1 MDSIRAHGGGDTP
14 EYGMN
19 GILRVFDASTVSD
32 PFAPNHIFLFTDAP
46 SKDHNRRFE
55 VESKLEPPTAC
66 AEDSPH
72 TSLNGFLANYL
83 VRPCGSLTAEQ
94 CYSRTGRA
102 YMDLI
107 TSSCGILVASL
118 TEGAFADFIREYNS
132 RYGFTLPQGSC
143 RAERRR
149 KRYAPREGVFIY
161 STTIPEPPTSVVR
174 HCMYK
179 TVSELAKKLTLLVTP
194 QNESVTF
201 TVTVPFAIVAGIRRS
216 ATVTQVVGYD
226 DPRPGRYTVCAN
238 EAFELDA
245 RIDNHFPFSVEFFSP
260 TSDIPYLL
268 TLPPPGCPV
277 NLTLFSP
284 DINKLSSGTHHLEFV
299 STAGNVISRVPLVNR
314 GCSSRYIQG
323 SRSVNLPNEDFNVRF
338 SGVSKRGYPFEAN
351 LLRRYTPPLPP
362 LQLRP
367 TTAPT
372 QIDRGET
379 AVYSFHLTTTK
390 TYPGCNLRLPISIK
404 AHTDMVGVTLSSVT
418 GGIFSGS
425 YTFNVRVT
433 VSHDAPI
440 GNGLMVLR
448 VSNSQDKILLEST
461 ARIGVGVSISDVLSH
476 EVAT

>member
-1 MDSIRAHGGGDTP
+1 
-14 EYGMN
+14 MN

-46 SKDHNRRFE
+46 PKDHSRRIV
-55 VESKLEPPTAC
+55 VETKLEPPTAC
-66 AEDSPH
+66 AVDSPH
-72 TSLNGFLANYL
+72 TSLNGFLPSNL
-83 VRPCGSLTAEQ
+83 VRPCGSLTVEQ

-102 YMDLI
+102 YVDLI
-107 TSSCGILVASL
+107 TSSCGILVPSL
-118 TEGAFADFIREYNS
+118 TEGSFADFISEYNS
-132 RYGFTLPQGSC
+132 RYGFTLPGGSC
-143 RAERRR
+143 RADGSRR
-149 KRYAPREGVFIY
+149 KQSAPHEGVLIR
-161 STTIPEPPTSVVR
+161 TITESPTSVVR

-179 TVSELAKKLTLLVTP
+179 TVSELAGQLTLLVTP

-201 TVTVPFAIVAGIRRS
+201 TVTVPFAKVAGIRRS

-226 DPRPGRYTVCAN
+226 DPTPGRYTVCAN
-238 EAFELDA
+238 GAFELDA

-284 DINKLSSGTHHLEFV
+284 DINKLFLGTHHLEFV
-299 STAGNVISRVPLVNR
+299 SRAGNVISRVPLVNR

-367 TTAPT
+367 TTVPT
-372 QIDRGET
+372 QIDRGEM

-476 EVAT
+476 DVAT

>member
-1 MDSIRAHGGGDTP
+1 M
-14 EYGMN
+14 
-19 GILRVFDASTVSD
+19 
-32 PFAPNHIFLFTDAP
+32 
-46 SKDHNRRFE
+46 
-55 VESKLEPPTAC
+55 
-66 AEDSPH
+66 
-72 TSLNGFLANYL
+72 
-83 VRPCGSLTAEQ
+83 
-94 CYSRTGRA
+94 
-102 YMDLI
+102 
-107 TSSCGILVASL
+107 
-118 TEGAFADFIREYNS
+118 
-132 RYGFTLPQGSC
+132 
-143 RAERRR
+143 
-149 KRYAPREGVFIY
+149 
-161 STTIPEPPTSVVR
+161 
-174 HCMYK
+174 
-179 TVSELAKKLTLLVTP
+179 
-194 QNESVTF
+194 
-201 TVTVPFAIVAGIRRS
+201 
-216 ATVTQVVGYD
+216 
-226 DPRPGRYTVCAN
+226 
-238 EAFELDA
+238 
-245 RIDNHFPFSVEFFSP
+245 
-260 TSDIPYLL
+260 
-268 TLPPPGCPV
+268 

-284 DINKLSSGTHHLEFV
+284 DINKLFLGTHHLEFV

-367 TTAPT
+367 TTVPT

-476 EVAT
+476 DVAT